1 MEVYTDSAAL
11 PVIGTCPLCM
21 GVGNQ
26 QAMGETGKR
35 DSKVRDEGPK
45 QQAFSQWHQLG

>member
-1 MEVYTDSAAL
+1 MEVYTDRAAL
-11 PVIGTCPLCM
+11 PVIGTCPVCM